1 MKIKEESSPFFAYTS
16 EKINERNSTVNM
28 TAVAIVAIIAWALV
42 SIIENSKNKK
52 LGKNE
57 NKEAEAYKAEI
68 EALKE
73 RVSVLEKIVT
83 DEKYDLKRQ
92 FADLEKD
99 KVA

>member
-1 MKIKEESSPFFAYTS
+1 MNT
-16 EKINERNSTVNM
+16 
-28 TAVAIVAIIAWALV
+28 TAIAIVAIVAWAIV
-42 SIIENSKNKK
+42 SIVDRAKDKSTKK
-52 LGKNE
+52 LSA
-57 NKEAEAYKAEI
+57 KEKESYQADIA
-68 EALKE
+68 ALKE